1 MNIFELNK
9 KVNEAA
15 PQKPIGVVELQEM
28 GADASLIPDPV
39 EGASLGFEGEAQ
51 PSRVTGL
58 GDGLEPVFGDSILTT
73 AITGFNRGLANLV
86 DPVIYNAAVAFRKI
100 GEQAGLPFLANIKP
114 DRNEMARVFASGDF
128 ETQNIM
134 SNVLGI
140 PLNYG
145 EGADIGVTPEE
156 GLASE
161 FVYGAGKFLGEGAPV
176 AAGLQAAANVAARS
190 GALLTPTT
198 TAPTYVAPEGGTA
211 LQRLGQTLDEAITP
225 GQTTTNV
232 VSDILQMQA
241 RAPGTVAA
249 TEAGISGL
257 AGGVT
262 ETTDSPVLGITAALG
277 PAAIPQIVKNLP
289 IVRGG
294 VGAIGWLRQRTPGKV
309 SDLRDVAT
317 GAKSATEGEGGQFL
331 VNKAQRMIQE
341 QLNLNPEQSK
351 AAVER
356 FQEIVAKIPELETM
370 APGQVFNNQALIKTF
385 QEALLDAPNEQIDA
399 LNALLQSYVSG
410 ATRFKGT
417 IGVEGTDT
425 GVTGSNILV
434 MDSARKT
441 FDLGVAKEA
450 EEITDAEAF
459 LTQQA
464 RGIERT
470 GAERQTER
478 LKLQAS
484 LAKRVEDARE
494 AVEKEKIRL
503 GIVQERR
510 PIKASGK
517 REKVLT
523 RPDDLVEPAAVLALQ
538 QRVQREIL
546 PREGTEAFSFDK
558 LPASIKSIAQWD
570 SSKDFTFRDWLLA
583 REEVSNAISKGSTYG
598 DAQLPTLMAYRDM
611 LEDFA
616 ITGFNNLGPKYKE
629 FIDFAKTNLYDPFER
644 SLIMSV
650 TRKDQKA
657 DRFITQGEQI
667 TKTFLKQEPEILR
680 RFVETVG
687 TDAPE
692 VNDLK
697 NVLLDDLYD
706 SAYVASKGQWDEA
719 RINKWMGDNKNYLDL
734 LPGTGGPMTAG
745 RKSELFKAMG
755 EEGAL
760 TEYPDIA
767 KAIDSYVDQ
776 PRTGRANLEKA
787 AQTDEYQ
794 AYKQTLNQNLDI
806 YFPDGKVPVRR
817 IKDYMDPRAKDREV
831 SEFEVDTSDIAF
843 VSDIAERE
851 IIYRGPDG
859 RLTSGFVT
867 SEIGDNNFFQ
877 DLTNTQRL
885 LQQSLLRRKQ
895 ATQRKE
901 EIQKS
906 LLGKFFERETKQGT
920 LQPEED
926 FLTQLVMRPTKEGG
940 QRTMVKTRNDFL
952 ASEEGKS
959 LGKTGAENVFRRT
972 IFEKLDEQMKI
983 MQDPEKFKG
992 WMQQDKN
999 TQLLKD
1005 AGFSESHMKDLY
1017 LLADASERI
1026 NTIPILEFKGLN
1038 SSGIVAKIAE
1048 ALGTSPAAVSTRVL
1062 AVKENRI
1069 SPRTAFIYLASR
1081 AIGAQNEIRMNA
1093 LMREAIT
1100 DPQLAKMLT
1109 TELPEAN
1116 PVGRIPGPIQRKVN
1130 NYLIGSGIEAVEQI
1144 NQEMEKAR
1152 PLATFP
1158 SSGQSF
1164 GVNPET
1170 NQNIDTTPI
1179 APAPPP
1185 PSMDFSQIAPPP
1197 PIAPTGGSQVD
1208 VASLFP
1214 FDPTSAAIQRRRQQ
1228 QQGLGSLMT

>member
-9 KVNEAA
+9 KVNEAGT
-15 PQKPIGVVELQEM
+15 QESIGVTELQEM
-28 GADASLIPDPV
+28 GVDASLIPDPV

-58 GDGLEPVFGDSILTT
+58 GDGLEPVFGDSLLTT
-73 AITGFNRGLANLV
+73 AITGFNRGLSNLV

-140 PLNYG
+140 PIQYG
-145 EGADIGVTPEE
+145 EGADIGVSPEE

-176 AAGLQAAANVAARS
+176 AMGLQAAANVAAKS
-190 GALLTPTT
+190 GTLLTPTT

-211 LQRLGQTLDEAITP
+211 LQRLGQTVDEAITP

-232 VSDILQMQA
+232 MSDILQMQA

-249 TEAGISGL
+249 TEAGISSL
-257 AGGVT
+257 AGGVQ
-262 ETTDSPVLGITAALG
+262 ETTESPILGITAALS
-277 PAAIPQIVKNLP
+277 PLALP
-289 IVRGG
+289 GI
-294 VGAIGWLRQRTPGKV
+294 LRKMPSYTVINWFSKRTPGKIG
-309 SDLRDVAT
+309 DLRDVAT

-356 FQEIVAKIPELETM
+356 FGEIVAKIPELETM
-370 APGQVFNNQALIKTF
+370 APGQVFDNQALIKTF
-385 QEALLDAPNEQIDA
+385 QDAVLDAPNDQIPA
-399 LNALLQSYVSG
+399 LNALLEGYVSG

-441 FDLGVAKEA
+441 FDLGVETQASK
-450 EEITDAEAF
+450 ITDEEAF

-464 RGIERT
+464 REIERT
-470 GAERQTER
+470 GSQRQTER

-484 LAKRVEDARE
+484 LAKRVEDAKE

-503 GIVQERR
+503 GLVQERR
-510 PIKASGK
+510 PRTGEFTGAPIGSEIQGPTKIRA

-523 RPDDLVEPAAVLALQ
+523 RPDDLVEPEAVLALQ
-538 QRVQREIL
+538 KRVQQEIL
-546 PREGTEAFSFDK
+546 PRAGTEAAGFEK
-558 LPASIKSIAQWD
+558 LPASIRSLVQWD
-570 SSKDFTFRDWLLA
+570 SSKDYSFRDWLLA
-583 REEVSNAISKGSTYG
+583 RDEISNAISKGAVVG
-598 DAQLPTLMAYRDM
+598 DTQLPLLMQYRDM
-611 LEDFA
+611 LDDFA
-616 ITGFNNLGPKYKE
+616 IDGFAKLGPKYKE

-644 SLIMSV
+644 SLIMGV

-680 RFVETVG
+680 RFVGTVG

-692 VNDLK
+692 INDLK

-706 SAYVASKGQWDEA
+706 SAYVAGKGQWDEA
-719 RINKWMGDNKNYLDL
+719 RINTWMGDNRNYLEE
-734 LPGTGGPMTAG
+734 LPG
-745 RKSELFKAMG
+745 
-755 EEGAL
+755 
-760 TEYPDIA
+760 
-767 KAIDSYVDQ
+767 
-776 PRTGRANLEKA
+776 
-787 AQTDEYQ
+787 
-794 AYKQTLNQNLDI
+794 
-806 YFPDGKVPVRR
+806 
-817 IKDYMDPRAKDREV
+817 
-831 SEFEVDTSDIAF
+831 
-843 VSDIAERE
+843 
-851 IIYRGPDG
+851 
-859 RLTSGFVT
+859 
-867 SEIGDNNFFQ
+867 IGDNNFFQ

-906 LLGKFFERETKQGT
+906 LLGKFFEKETKQGT

-940 QRTMVKTRNDFL
+940 QRTMLKTRNDFL

-959 LGKTGAENVFRRT
+959 LGKTGAENIFRRT

-992 WMQQDKN
+992 WLQQDKN

-1005 AGFSESHMKDLY
+1005 AGFSDSHMKDLY

-1038 SSGIVAKIAE
+1038 NNGIVSRIAE

-1109 TELPEAN
+1109 TELPETN

-1130 NYLIGSGIEAVEQI
+1130 NYLVGSGIEAVEEI

-1158 SSGQSF
+1158 NSGQSF

-1170 NQNIDTTPI
+1170 NQNIETTPI
-1179 APAPPP
+1179 APASPP
-1185 PSMDFSQIAPPP
+1185 PSMDFSQVAPPP
-1197 PIAPTGGSQVD
+1197 PIAPTGGSQVK
-1208 VASLFP
+1208 VSSLFP
-1214 FDPTSAAIQRRRQQ
+1214 FDPLSAAIQERQQ
-1228 QQGLGSLMT
+1228 QKQGQGIGSLMG

>member
-1 MNIFELNK
+1 MSLDDSLDERMIQAVSGPEISEVEVLRSAQDIT
-9 KVNEAA
+9 KV
-15 PQKPIGVVELQEM
+15 G
-28 GADASLIPDPV
+28 DPV

-86 DPVIYNAAVAFRKI
+86 DPVIYNAAVALRKI
-100 GEQAGLPFLANIKP
+100 GEATGSPMLANIQP
-114 DRNEMARVFASGDF
+114 ERNQMARVFASGDF

-140 PLNYG
+140 PIQYG

-161 FVYGAGKFLGEGAPV
+161 FAYGAGKFLGEGAPV
-176 AAGLQAAANVAARS
+176 AAGLQTAANLATKSA
-190 GALLTPTT
+190 GLLTPKVV
-198 TAPTYVAPEGGTA
+198 PVEGGTA
-211 LQRLGQTLDEAITP
+211 A
-225 GQTTTNV
+225 NV
-232 VSDILQMQA
+232 VDDILRMQA
-241 RAPGTVAA
+241 QAPGTVAA

-257 AGGVT
+257 AGGVQ
-262 ETTDSPVLGITAALG
+262 ETTDSPTLGMTAAFL
-277 PAAIPQIVKNLP
+277 PSAIP
-289 IVRGG
+289 
-294 VGAIGWLRQRTPGKV
+294 AIIKRTPTAMGINWLRQRTPGKIG
-309 SDLRDVAT
+309 DLRDVAT
-317 GAKSATEGEGGQFL
+317 GAKSATEGEGGQLL

-370 APGQVFNNQALIKTF
+370 APGQVFDNQALIKTF
-385 QEALLDAPNEQIDA
+385 QDAVLDAPNEQIPA
-399 LNALLQSYVSG
+399 LNALLEGYVSG

-441 FDLGVAKEA
+441 FDLGVEAQAKK
-450 EEITDAEAF
+450 ITDEEAF

-464 RGIERT
+464 KKIERT

-523 RPDDLVEPAAVLALQ
+523 RPDDLVEPEAVLALQ

-616 ITGFNNLGPKYKE
+616 MSGFNNLGPKYKE

-644 SLIMSV
+644 SLIMGV

-680 RFVETVG
+680 RFVETVK

-692 VNDLK
+692 INDLK

-706 SAYVASKGQWDEA
+706 SAYVAGKGQWDEA

-734 LPGTGGPMTAG
+734 LPG
-745 RKSELFKAMG
+745 K
-755 EEGAL
+755 
-760 TEYPDIA
+760 
-767 KAIDSYVDQ
+767 
-776 PRTGRANLEKA
+776 
-787 AQTDEYQ
+787 
-794 AYKQTLNQNLDI
+794 
-806 YFPDGKVPVRR
+806 
-817 IKDYMDPRAKDREV
+817 
-831 SEFEVDTSDIAF
+831 
-843 VSDIAERE
+843 
-851 IIYRGPDG
+851 
-859 RLTSGFVT
+859 
-867 SEIGDNNFFQ
+867 GDNNFFQ
-877 DLTNTQRL
+877 DLTNTQQL

-920 LQPEED
+920 LEPEED

-983 MQDPEKFKG
+983 MQDPEKFKA

-1005 AGFSESHMKDLY
+1005 AGFSDSHMKDLY

-1038 SSGIVAKIAE
+1038 SSGIIAKIAE

-1109 TELPEAN
+1109 TELPETT

-1144 NQEMEKAR
+1144 DQEMEKAR

-1158 SSGQSF
+1158 TSGQSF

-1170 NQNIDTTPI
+1170 NQNIETTPI
-1179 APAPPP
+1179 APAPPA
-1185 PSMDFSQIAPPP
+1185 PSMDLKSDR
-1197 PIAPTGGSQVD
+1197 SS
-1208 VASLFP
+1208 ASYRAHRGRP
-1214 FDPTSAAIQRRRQQ
+1214 S
-1228 QQGLGSLMT
+1228 

>member
-1 MNIFELNK
+1 MSLDDSLDERMIQAVSGPEIDEVEVLK
-9 KVNEAA
+9 SAQDITKV
-15 PQKPIGVVELQEM
+15 G
-28 GADASLIPDPV
+28 DPV

-86 DPVIYNAAVAFRKI
+86 DPVIYNAAVALRKI
-100 GEQAGLPFLANIKP
+100 GEATGSPMLANIQP
-114 DRNEMARVFASGDF
+114 ERNQMARVFASGDF

-140 PLNYG
+140 PIQYG

-161 FVYGAGKFLGEGAPV
+161 FVYGGGKFLGEGAPV
-176 AAGLQAAANVAARS
+176 AMGLQTAANLATKSA
-190 GALLTPTT
+190 GLLTPKVV
-198 TAPTYVAPEGGTA
+198 PVEGGTA
-211 LQRLGQTLDEAITP
+211 A
-225 GQTTTNV
+225 NV
-232 VSDILQMQA
+232 VDDILRMQA
-241 RAPGTVAA
+241 QAPGTVAA

-262 ETTDSPVLGITAALG
+262 ETADSPTLGMTAAFL
-277 PAAIPQIVKNLP
+277 PSAIPGIVKNLP
-289 IVRGG
+289 VVRGG
-294 VGAIGWLRQRTPGKV
+294 TGAIGWLRQRTPGKI

-317 GAKSATEGEGGQFL
+317 GAKSATEGEGGQLL

-370 APGQVFNNQALIKTF
+370 APGQVFDNQALIKTF
-385 QEALLDAPNEQIDA
+385 QDAVLDAPNEQIPA
-399 LNALLQSYVSG
+399 LNALLEGYVSG

-425 GVTGSNILV
+425 GVTGNNILV

-441 FDLGVAKEA
+441 FNLGVKKEA
-450 EEITDAEAF
+450 DDIVDEEAF
-459 LTQQA
+459 LTREA
-464 RGIERT
+464 SKIERT
-470 GAERQTER
+470 GSQRQTER

-644 SLIMSV
+644 SLIMGV
-650 TRKDQKA
+650 TRRDQKA

-680 RFVETVG
+680 RFVKTVG

-706 SAYVASKGQWDEA
+706 SAYVGTNGKWDDA
-719 RINKWMGDNKNYLDL
+719 KINKWMGDNKNYLEE
-734 LPGTGGPMTAG
+734 LPGT
-745 RKSELFKAMG
+745 
-755 EEGAL
+755 
-760 TEYPDIA
+760 
-767 KAIDSYVDQ
+767 
-776 PRTGRANLEKA
+776 
-787 AQTDEYQ
+787 
-794 AYKQTLNQNLDI
+794 
-806 YFPDGKVPVRR
+806 
-817 IKDYMDPRAKDREV
+817 
-831 SEFEVDTSDIAF
+831 
-843 VSDIAERE
+843 
-851 IIYRGPDG
+851 
-859 RLTSGFVT
+859 
-867 SEIGDNNFFQ
+867 GDNNFFQ

-972 IFEKLDEQMKI
+972 IFEKLDEQMNI
-983 MQDPEKFKG
+983 MQDPEKFKA

-1005 AGFSESHMKDLY
+1005 AGFSDSHMKDLY

-1038 SSGIVAKIAE
+1038 SSGIIAKIAE

-1081 AIGAQNEIRMNA
+1081 AIGAQNQIRMNA

-1100 DPQLAKMLT
+1100 DPQLARMLT

-1144 NQEMEKAR
+1144 DQEMEKAR

-1170 NQNIDTTPI
+1170 NQNIETTPI
-1179 APAPPP
+1179 APASPP
-1185 PSMDFSQIAPPP
+1185 PSMDLSQIAPPP

-1214 FDPTSAAIQRRRQQ
+1214 FDPTSAAIQKRQQQ
-1228 QQGLGSLMT
+1228 QQGLGSLMI

>member
-1 MNIFELNK
+1 MTLELTPELAEELTQ
-9 KVNEAA
+9 EATPTMPTTMDIQTKGISEVGPEREGFA
-15 PQKPIGVVELQEM
+15 LEIDQEQ
-28 GADASLIPDPV
+28 A
-39 EGASLGFEGEAQ
+39 FQ

-100 GEQAGLPFLANIKP
+100 GEQAGFPFLANIKP
-114 DRNEMARVFASGDF
+114 DRNEMARIFASGDF

-140 PLNYG
+140 PIQYG

-161 FVYGAGKFLGEGAPV
+161 FVYGAGKFLGEGAPI
-176 AAGLQAAANVAARS
+176 AMGTQAAANLATQQLASRGMNV
-190 GALLTPTT
+190 L
-198 TAPTYVAPEGGTA
+198 APKPAPAPAPKTYMPPGQGKPLGEIMPNPA
-211 LQRLGQTLDEAITP
+211 LQGPSNLGQAGTLGQKVYQKFDEFVTP

-232 VSDILQMQA
+232 VDEILRPLA
-241 RAPGTVAA
+241 TDPGKMLGL
-249 TEAGISGL
+249 EAGISGL

-262 ETTDSPVLGITAALG
+262 ETTDSPILGIGAAFL
-277 PAAIPQIVKNLP
+277 PSAIPGIIRKMPSYTMINW
-289 IVRGG
+289 
-294 VGAIGWLRQRTPGKV
+294 ARQRTPGKIR
-309 SDLRDVAT
+309 DLRDVAT
-317 GAKSATEGEGGQFL
+317 GAKKATEGEGGDFL

-385 QEALLDAPNEQIDA
+385 QDAVLDAPNEQIPA
-399 LNALLQSYVSG
+399 LNALLEGYVSG
-410 ATRFKGT
+410 ATKFKGT

-441 FDLGVAKEA
+441 FDLGVETQARKIADE
-450 EEITDAEAF
+450 EAF

-484 LAKRVEDARE
+484 LAKRVEDAKE

-503 GIVQERR
+503 GIVKERR
-510 PIKASGK
+510 PIKAATGK

-523 RPDDLVEPAAVLALQ
+523 RPDDLVEPEAVLALQ

-616 ITGFNNLGPKYKE
+616 ISGFNNLGPKYKE

-644 SLIMSV
+644 SLIMGV

-687 TDAPE
+687 VDAPE
-692 VNDLK
+692 INDLK

-706 SAYVASKGQWDEA
+706 SAYVAGEGQWDDA
-719 RINKWMGDNKNYLDL
+719 KINKWMGDNKNYLEE
-734 LPGTGGPMTAG
+734 LPGT
-745 RKSELFKAMG
+745 
-755 EEGAL
+755 
-760 TEYPDIA
+760 
-767 KAIDSYVDQ
+767 
-776 PRTGRANLEKA
+776 
-787 AQTDEYQ
+787 
-794 AYKQTLNQNLDI
+794 
-806 YFPDGKVPVRR
+806 
-817 IKDYMDPRAKDREV
+817 
-831 SEFEVDTSDIAF
+831 
-843 VSDIAERE
+843 
-851 IIYRGPDG
+851 
-859 RLTSGFVT
+859 
-867 SEIGDNNFFQ
+867 GDNNFFQ

-885 LQQSLLRRKQ
+885 LQESLLRRKQ

-920 LQPEED
+920 LEPEED

-940 QRTMVKTRNDFL
+940 QRTMVKTRKDFL
-952 ASEEGKS
+952 DSEEGKS

-983 MQDPEKFKG
+983 MQDPEKFKA

-1038 SSGIVAKIAE
+1038 NSGIIAKIAE

-1100 DPQLAKMLT
+1100 DPQLARMLT
-1109 TELPEAN
+1109 TELPEAT

-1144 NQEMEKAR
+1144 DQEMEKAR

-1170 NQNIDTTPI
+1170 NQNIETTPI

-1185 PSMDFSQIAPPP
+1185 PSMDLSQIAPPP
-1197 PIAPTGGSQVD
+1197 PIAPTGGSQID

-1214 FDPTSAAIQRRRQQ
+1214 FDPTSAAIQRRQQQ
-1228 QQGLGSLMT
+1228 QQGLGSLMI